1 MSTHTG
7 LVRPGVL
14 TLTWQSMN
22 VDGYFHKIYGVMH
35 RLQELVAN
43 VREIMNHSVDGNL
56 KMMRRMILLEFPDE
70 GQFNLSEFVDMQT
83 DIVRDKGLDLK
94 RLRDNIENGI
104 EEMLEA
110 ISAYTLDSGACPVLK
125 AEDVNRLTDHYGDL
139 LYSAILG
146 AVKNSFAAI
155 KKRLASRR
163 SSRFMLIDRPFFD
176 IEILLQVP
184 KIKLQP
190 SLDDVQYAIDETARM
205 VLRCIKCVP
214 LLGEK
219 TDVGEFDEEIPEYC
233 GQNSYFYR
241 ISGDKEV
248 TCVCLM
254 LCGSVDGTRRSVM
267 EYLQTFNKFEFLWS
281 EDKAIGFK
289 AFLASN
295 PKIDDFERELKRF
308 SEIEDAI
315 MSIDEVYNLSCMS
328 LRTQS
333 LKYSLKAEASAWK
346 VQYAKRL
353 HARAK
358 AQVVCLRAC
367 TQLLY
372 ISAVLSN
379 CSLAIVPLVELSCA
393 KDSLEENTN
402 YLLSSFVPSL
412 CLCRLTML

>member
-1 MSTHTG
+1 M
-7 LVRPGVL
+7 
-14 TLTWQSMN
+14 
-22 VDGYFHKIYGVMH
+22 IY
-35 RLQELVAN
+35 
-43 VREIMNHSVDGNL
+43 
-56 KMMRRMILLEFPDE
+56 
-70 GQFNLSEFVDMQT
+70 
-83 DIVRDKGLDLK
+83 
-94 RLRDNIENGI
+94 
-104 EEMLEA
+104 
-110 ISAYTLDSGACPVLK
+110 
-125 AEDVNRLTDHYGDL
+125 
-139 LYSAILG
+139 
-146 AVKNSFAAI
+146 
-155 KKRLASRR
+155 
-163 SSRFMLIDRPFFD
+163 
-176 IEILLQVP
+176 
-184 KIKLQP
+184 
-190 SLDDVQYAIDETARM
+190 
-205 VLRCIKCVP
+205 
-214 LLGEK
+214 
-219 TDVGEFDEEIPEYC
+219 
-233 GQNSYFYR
+233 
-241 ISGDKEV
+241 
-248 TCVCLM
+248 
-254 LCGSVDGTRRSVM
+254 
-267 EYLQTFNKFEFLWS
+267 TFNKFEFLWS

-393 KDSLEENTN
+393 KDSLEENTY